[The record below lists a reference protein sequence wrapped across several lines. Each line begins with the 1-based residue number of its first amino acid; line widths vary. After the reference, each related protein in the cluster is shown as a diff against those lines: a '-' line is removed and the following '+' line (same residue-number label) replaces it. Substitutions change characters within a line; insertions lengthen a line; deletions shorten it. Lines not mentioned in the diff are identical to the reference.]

1 MSGKHELVKK
11 ENFKIQLETEWKK
24 FSHGTMLNLKLLD
37 KNNFIL
43 IISMQKS
50 ERLVH
55 FVVIEIFCNT
65 QTVSFPVHFQSKSGS
80 VSSIILKF
88 KEEYVNDLQS
98 KLSI

>member
-1 MSGKHELVKK
+1 
-11 ENFKIQLETEWKK
+11 
-24 FSHGTMLNLKLLD
+24 
-37 KNNFIL
+37 
-43 IISMQKS
+43 MQKS

-98 KLSI
+98 KLSIS